1 MGRFRLLACAALAV
15 ACASPAFATDG
26 THINQDELTAA
37 IAAAIEQAMPEVL
50 TTEVE
55 REVIVKVPVEV
66 PVPVEPEQT
75 VNGGGSI
82 DAQGC
87 ATPGGEVESTYTT
100 HLGYRFKLKTDR
112 ADFRFRGDVE
122 DKPRGSDCTE
132 QGLTIDIAGAA
143 TFDFVGDS
151 FLAID
156 IGYDEHGV
164 TGFDADNVLVFG
176 AVKQAT
182 AAAMIGYELDSA
194 LPGVLR
200 VKGGWNVANGQ
211 PRFAASYALGEH
223 LEIGLDVTGTDG
235 ADPYVDLRGCWVR
248 GFGDGWGVEACYEH
262 SNGFEHLPDP
272 FGGRADAPAANEANG
287 LVFSVTRA
295 L

>member
-1 MGRFRLLACAALAV
+1 MGRFRLSVLASIVALACAVPALGADAEQRV
-15 ACASPAFATDG
+15 AF
-26 THINQDELTAA
+26 
-37 IAAAIEQAMPEVL
+37 
-50 TTEVE
+50 
-55 REVIVKVPVEV
+55 
-66 PVPVEPEQT
+66 
-75 VNGGGSI
+75 GGSL

-87 ATPGGEVESTYTT
+87 AHPGGVDSTYTM
-100 HLGYRFKLKTDR
+100 HLGYRYRLGN
-112 ADFRFRGDVE
+112 FRFRGDVE

-132 QGLTIDIAGAA
+132 QGLTIDVAGTQ

-164 TGFDADNVLVFG
+164 TGFDADNRLVFG

-182 AAAMIGYELDSA
+182 AAAMIGYEIDSA

-200 VKGGWNVANGQ
+200 LKGGWNVANGQ
-211 PRFAASYALGEH
+211 PRFGASYALGEH
-223 LEIGLDVTGTDG
+223 LEFRGDCTGTDG
-235 ADPYVDLRGCWVR
+235 DDPYCDAAIAWMR
-248 GFGDGWGVEACYEH
+248 GFGDGWGVEVRFEH

-272 FGGRADAPAANEANG
+272 FGGRADAPAANEGNS
-287 LVFSVTRA
+287 LVFAITRA